1 MKQIEVKIENRTLVV
16 KKLPLGRYAELLKA
30 LQNLPKHINGLD
42 GLSNDQIIPKI
53 PTILAESLP
62 DVIALFT
69 IATDLKKEEVEEMGL
84 DEATD
89 VFLAIIEV
97 NNYQAVFE
105 KIKKTFGSLTASKQ
119 ATKLTGIGG
128 Q

>member
-1 MKQIEVKIENRTLVV
+1 MKQIEVKLDDRTLVV
-16 KKLPLGRYAELLKA
+16 KKLPLGKYAELLKA
-30 LQNLPKHINGLD
+30 LHNLPKHINGLD
-42 GLSNDQIIPKI
+42 GLSNEQILPRV

-62 DVIALFT
+62 DVIAIFT
-69 IATDLKKEEVEEMGL
+69 IATDLKKEEVEALGL

-89 VFLAIIEV
+89 VFMAIFEV

-105 KIKKTFGSLTASKQ
+105 KIKKTFGSLTAKNQ
-119 ATKLTGIGG
+119 ATNLTGTGG

>member
-105 KIKKTFGSLTASKQ
+105 KIKKTFGSLTANKQ
-119 ATKLTGIGG
+119 ATKLTGTGG

>member
-1 MKQIEVKIENRTLVV
+1 MKQVEVKLDNRTLVV
-16 KKLPLGRYAELLKA
+16 RKLPLGKYAQLLKS

-42 GLSNDQIIPKI
+42 GLSNDEIIPKI

-62 DVIALFT
+62 DVVAVFT
-69 IATDLKKEEVEEMGL
+69 IATDLKKEEVEELGL

-89 VFLAIIEV
+89 VFLAILEV

-105 KIKKTFGSLTASKQ
+105 KVKKAFGSLTAKKQ
-119 ATKLTGIGG
+119 TTNTIGIGG

>member
-1 MKQIEVKIENRTLVV
+1 MKAKDIQLEDRVLVV
-16 KKLPLGRYAELLKA
+16 RKLPLGRYAELLKA
-30 LQNLPKHINGLD
+30 LHNLPKHINGLD
-42 GLSNDQIIPKI
+42 GLKNDQIIPKI

-62 DVIALFT
+62 DVIAIFT
-69 IATDLKKEEVEEMGL
+69 IATDLKKEEVEAMGL

-105 KIKKTFGSLTASKQ
+105 KIKKTFGSLTAK
-119 ATKLTGIGG
+119 APTNTIGIGG